1 MNANSLMNDI
11 AYWFLFV
18 SLSWIGFLGLV
29 AITIVF
35 LQLIKAL
42 IEDLKND
49 D

>member
-1 MNANSLMNDI
+1 MDTNSLMNDI
-11 AYWFLFV
+11 AYWLLFV
-18 SLSWIGFLGLV
+18 SLFWIGFLGLV

-42 IEDLKND
+42 FEDFKND